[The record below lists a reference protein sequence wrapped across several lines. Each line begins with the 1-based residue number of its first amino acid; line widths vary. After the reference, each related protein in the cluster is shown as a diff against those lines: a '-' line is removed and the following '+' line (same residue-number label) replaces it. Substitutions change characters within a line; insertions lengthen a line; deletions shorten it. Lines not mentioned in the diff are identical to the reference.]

1 MGRNGIMVTEHLVG
15 TKMTENGNGE
25 HGLKLMNL
33 RNVGLKTNHGMNR
46 IADQVIFFSLIQG
59 MGVNIL
65 LDVIRMV
72 KPSHIIQLN
81 YTSEESV
88 NKNLPAIT
96 EEFLMN
102 TPGWAFADDADDEIE
117 SVHKDQR

>member
-1 MGRNGIMVTEHLVG
+1 MYF
-15 TKMTENGNGE
+15 
-25 HGLKLMNL
+25 
-33 RNVGLKTNHGMNR
+33 
-46 IADQVIFFSLIQG
+46 FFSLIQG

-81 YTSEESV
+81 YTSVESV

-96 EEFLMN
+96 DEFLMN
-102 TPGWAFADDADDEIE
+102 TPGWAFADDEIE
-117 SVHKDQR
+117 SVHEDQR

>member
-1 MGRNGIMVTEHLVG
+1 
-15 TKMTENGNGE
+15 
-25 HGLKLMNL
+25 
-33 RNVGLKTNHGMNR
+33 MNR

-96 EEFLMN
+96 DEFLMN

>member
-1 MGRNGIMVTEHLVG
+1 MYF
-15 TKMTENGNGE
+15 
-25 HGLKLMNL
+25 
-33 RNVGLKTNHGMNR
+33 
-46 IADQVIFFSLIQG
+46 FFSLMQG

-65 LDVIRMV
+65 LDVIRIV

-96 EEFLMN
+96 DEFLMN

>member
-1 MGRNGIMVTEHLVG
+1 MVTEHLVG
-15 TKMTENGNGE
+15 TRMAENGNGE

-46 IADQVIFFSLIQG
+46 IADHVLFFSSIQG

-96 EEFLMN
+96 DEFLMN

>member
-1 MGRNGIMVTEHLVG
+1 MYF
-15 TKMTENGNGE
+15 
-25 HGLKLMNL
+25 
-33 RNVGLKTNHGMNR
+33 
-46 IADQVIFFSLIQG
+46 FFSLIQG

-72 KPSHIIQLN
+72 KPSLIIQLN

-96 EEFLMN
+96 
-102 TPGWAFADDADDEIE
+102 DEIE